1 MPRLWSARMMLL
13 MAVMQGAARAAA
25 KAKKDADRAG
35 KAKNGKREK
44 ISFKLG

>member
-1 MPRLWSARMMLL
+1 
-13 MAVMQGAARAAA
+13 MALQGAARAAA
-25 KAKKDADRAG
+25 KAKKDAERAG